1 MQQVPRSRNSH
12 ADSLAT
18 LATSSRKDL
27 PRIILVEDL
36 VRHVE
41 REVMKV
47 RVFQI
52 KVGPSWM
59 DPIVSLL
66 KEGVLPLKNGEVEK
80 IHRKAPYFQLSEEHK
95 LYKHS
100 FLGLYFVSISRQW
113 SHFWKNCMKEY
124 IEVIHGANH
133 CHIGLLLRII
143 GGRACRKRH
152 KSMLKNVIS
161 AKSLLQTFISLGVC

>member
-1 MQQVPRSRNSH
+1 MQQVLRSRNSH

-27 PRIILVEDL
+27 PQIILVEDL

-80 IHRKAPYFQLSEEHK
+80 IHRKAPHFQLSEEQK

-113 SHFWKNCMKEY
+113 SYFWKNCMKEY
-124 IEVIHGANH
+124 IEVI
-133 CHIGLLLRII
+133 
-143 GGRACRKRH
+143 
-152 KSMLKNVIS
+152 
-161 AKSLLQTFISLGVC
+161 